1 MKITLI
7 RCPQPRLIGSNTGAR
22 YGPNRELAP
31 EPSLPV
37 VNGIID
43 QYSLD
48 FEKQI
53 DVDCLDLRYPKT
65 GNLKEVVYDELK
77 LPYIKEKINKVYYGV
92 PIEDVFERVKDS
104 DIIGFTN
111 NFTMSRNIVLMN
123 IKKIREMFP
132 NVEIWIGGRD
142 VFTRKIEELYLKAV
156 NYKNVVIFRGHT
168 FFSLPEYLN
177 WRTNNKKI
185 PNGIV
190 YYDINGVRIID
201 TKQESLREKSNNQ
214 ELNLPLPSYFNPDE
228 LSYFMGSGEGMPDS
242 ENDFERF
249 AHLTISFGCPNQ
261 CGYCTTGYRERYLVY
276 KSKDCLKKELELL
289 KSLNVKTIAIMDDN
303 LLVIKRDVLID
314 YMNLIN
320 SYGFNIEY
328 GNGLQLS
335 ILKNNWDE
343 LKEPILKNC
352 VSLYCPL
359 EDLTQN
365 KFYEKLD
372 PIENQLELMRLIV
385 NYAPNTRMRYL
396 TMGVII
402 GVPGHTKEKLY
413 SKAKKNMIKFLN
425 VFKGSKLKIAI
436 TVFNFMPL
444 IGTLFGDTALNSN
457 RMILDAIEKD
467 PEIINFEIASYVP
480 DGMNAEDIPQ
490 VYEDLLNLNPAGKS
504 LGITYFKIK
513 RFGINALPDSQKH
526 NMPSAWKHAGMH
538 YRDNAT

>member
-7 RCPQPRLIGSNTGAR
+7 RCPQPKLIGTKTGVR

-37 VNGIID
+37 VKGILD
-43 QYSLD
+43 QYSVDL
-48 FEKQI
+48 KQKI
-53 DVDCLDLRYPKT
+53 VVDILDLRYPKNGT
-65 GNLKEVVYDELK
+65 LTEFIYDTLE
-77 LPYIKEKINKVYYGV
+77 LPYINEKINKVYYGIS
-92 PIEDVFERVKDS
+92 IEEVFEKIKDS
-104 DIIGFTN
+104 NIIGFTN

-123 IKKIREMFP
+123 IKKIRELLP
-132 NVEIWIGGRD
+132 NVEIWVGGRD
-142 VFTRKIEELYLKAV
+142 VYTKKIEELYLKAT

-177 WRTNNKKI
+177 WKIKAKKI
-185 PNGIV
+185 PDGIV
-190 YYDINGVRIID
+190 YYNINGEKIID
-201 TKQESLREKSNNQ
+201 TQQASLKEKSNNQ
-214 ELNLPLPSYFNPDE
+214 ELNLPLPSYPNPEE
-228 LSYFMGSGEGMPDS
+228 LSYFKGSGEGMPDF
-242 ENDFERF
+242 ENDFQRF

-276 KSKDCLKKELELL
+276 KNKDCLKKELDLL

-303 LLVIKRDVLID
+303 LLVIKRDILID

-320 SYGFNIEY
+320 SYGFDIEY

-343 LKEPILKNC
+343 LKDQVLKNC

-372 PIENQLELMRLIV
+372 PIKNQLDLMRLIV
-385 NYAPNTRMRYL
+385 KYSQNTRMKYL

-402 GVPGHTKEKLY
+402 GVPEHTKEKLH
-413 SKAKKNMIKFLN
+413 SKAKSNMIKFLN
-425 VFKGSKLKIAI
+425 VFKNSKLKVAI

-444 IGTLFGDTALNSN
+444 IGTLFGDIALNSDK
-457 RMILDAIEKD
+457 MILDAIEKD
-467 PEIINFEIASYVP
+467 PEIINFEIASYIPENMKPEDVP
-480 DGMNAEDIPQ
+480 NA
-490 VYEDLLNLNPAGKS
+490 YEELLNLNPAGKS
-504 LGITYFKIK
+504 FGVSYFKIK
-513 RFGINALPDSQKH
+513 RFGIDAFPESSK
-526 NMPSAWKHAGMH
+526 PKVPIAWYSAGMH
-538 YRDNAT
+538 YRDNVS